1 MANINDVAKKAGVS
15 KSTVS
20 LVINNIGYVS
30 EKTRLKVENAMKELN
45 YIPSQL
51 ARNFS
56 TDKSNIVGI
65 VMPDI
70 MHPFFSTFI
79 KYAEQ
84 NLFEKGYM
92 TMVCSTDEKPEV
104 EEKYLDMLERK
115 VMDGIIMGSHT
126 LKTEQYINIK
136 RPIVTLDRFISN
148 NIPTICSNHV
158 MAAEVVSDMIIKK
171 GCKDAVFITG
181 RGITDIAS
189 SDFYQIAKTELNS
202 KGIVTHNI
210 KMEGKSF
217 SIDSYNTV
225 AEKAINTY
233 PNTDCIIGV
242 DSAIMACCR
251 IAKEKGINIP
261 EDLKLI
267 SYDGTYITRIS
278 NEFITSI
285 VQPINLL
292 ADCAVETITALI
304 EGNIPKNMYNI
315 FDVTIQKGNTF

>member
-20 LVINNIGYVS
+20 LVINNTGYVS

-45 YIPSQL
+45 YIPSQI

-56 TDKSNIVGI
+56 TDKSNVVGI

-84 NLFEKGYM
+84 KLFEKGYM
-92 TMVCSTDEKPEV
+92 TMVCSTDDKPEV

-148 NIPTICSNHV
+148 NIPTVCANHV
-158 MAAEVVSDMIIKK
+158 MAAEIVSDMIIKK
-171 GCKDAVFITG
+171 GCKDVVFITG
-181 RGITDIAS
+181 RGITNIAS
-189 SDFYQIAKTELNS
+189 SDFYKVSKSELEL
-202 KGIVTHNI
+202 KGIKVNNI

-217 SIDSYNTV
+217 SVESYKNI
-225 AEKAINTY
+225 AEKTINTF

-242 DSAIMACCR
+242 DAAIMACCR
-251 IAKEKGINIP
+251 IAREKGINIP

-267 SYDGTYITRIS
+267 SYDGTYITRIGD
-278 NEFITSI
+278 ELITSVI
-285 VQPINLL
+285 QPIEDL
-292 ADCAVETITALI
+292 ATKSVEIITTLI
-304 EGNIPKNMYNI
+304 EGNKPEKAHNI
-315 FDVTIQKGNTF
+315 FDVSIQKGHTF